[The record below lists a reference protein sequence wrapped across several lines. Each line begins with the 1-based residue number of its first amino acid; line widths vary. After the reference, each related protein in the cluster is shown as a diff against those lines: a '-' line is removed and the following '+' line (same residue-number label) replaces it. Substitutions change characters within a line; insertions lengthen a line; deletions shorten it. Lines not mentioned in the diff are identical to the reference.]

1 MESSRLLPIGSVI
14 TLTDAEKKLMVIGTE
29 VERED
34 DENIYDYVGVPF
46 PEGYID
52 SEIMF
57 CLCMTTLSQLILSDL
72 SILRFRH
79 TEAVSTSW
87 QMKNKRKQRAKNEF
101 DICIIYRSRRP
112 GRQRGFNRGL
122 QQRKRTL
129 FCPLRRTWRS
139 RYGRCGVF
147 TGCRG
152 FQESI

>member
-57 CLCMTTLSQLILSDL
+57 LFMQTTLSQLILSDL

-87 QMKNKRKQRAKNEF
+87 QMKNKRKQRAK
-101 DICIIYRSRRP
+101 
-112 GRQRGFNRGL
+112 
-122 QQRKRTL
+122 K
-129 FCPLRRTWRS
+129 
-139 RYGRCGVF
+139 
-147 TGCRG
+147 
-152 FQESI
+152 

>member
-57 CLCMTTLSQLILSDL
+57 LFMHDDIE
-72 SILRFRH
+72 SIDFGGFINS
-79 TEAVSTSW
+79 EVQA
-87 QMKNKRKQRAKNEF
+87 
-101 DICIIYRSRRP
+101 YRSRL
-112 GRQRGFNRGL
+112 NEL
-122 QQRKRTL
+122 ADEK
-129 FCPLRRTWRS
+129 
-139 RYGRCGVF
+139 
-147 TGCRG
+147 
-152 FQESI
+152 

>member
-57 CLCMTTLSQLILSDL
+57 LFMHD
-72 SILRFRH
+72 
-79 TEAVSTSW
+79 
-87 QMKNKRKQRAKNEF
+87 
-101 DICIIYRSRRP
+101 DIVGFINSEVQAYRSRL
-112 GRQRGFNRGL
+112 NEL
-122 QQRKRTL
+122 ADEK
-129 FCPLRRTWRS
+129 
-139 RYGRCGVF
+139 
-147 TGCRG
+147 
-152 FQESI
+152 

>member
-57 CLCMTTLSQLILSDL
+57 LFMHDDI
-72 SILRFRH
+72 
-79 TEAVSTSW
+79 ESTDFVGFINSEV
-87 QMKNKRKQRAKNEF
+87 QA
-101 DICIIYRSRRP
+101 YRSRL
-112 GRQRGFNRGL
+112 NEL
-122 QQRKRTL
+122 ADEK
-129 FCPLRRTWRS
+129 
-139 RYGRCGVF
+139 
-147 TGCRG
+147 
-152 FQESI
+152 